1 MSFQISDLQAYAS
14 RFYGG
19 APILLTPFAYTAT
32 FGSIADTVTDQ
43 VIINVASNADFIF
56 TELAYNVILNEPGV
70 ADTQVLLVKLQIED
84 TGSNEKFF
92 NDPVMLDN
100 CCNNAWGPQAFAF
113 PRFVSGKTAL
123 KVNAT
128 NVSGLFNVGQTY
140 SDGFDV
146 VLTGVLV
153 RVFQTA

>member
-19 APILLTPFAYTAT
+19 APLLLVPFAYTAT
-32 FGSIADTVTDQ
+32 FGVIADTATAQTIVN
-43 VIINVASNADFIF
+43 IASNGDFIA
-56 TELAYNVILNEPGV
+56 TELSYIETSTEGSIAATP
-70 ADTQVLLVKLQIED
+70 TQLMKLQIED

-92 NDPVMLDN
+92 NSPVMLDN
-100 CCNNAWGPQAFAF
+100 ICNNSWGNQAFAF

-123 KVNAT
+123 QFNLT
-128 NVSGLFNVGQTY
+128 NVSGEFDATQSYGGT
-140 SDGFDV
+140 DV

-153 RVFQTA
+153 RVFAN